1 MGYAHPIMSR
11 VLIVDDDPVLTRIYR
26 SKFTSEGFAALCV
39 ADGESALAS
48 IAQERPAALVLDL
61 MLPGLSGLEVLGRV
75 RARPE
80 CRDLPIVVFS
90 NAYLDED
97 IAAARQAGADRVL
110 AKASNGPRQ
119 VVDAVRATIAKRAAA
134 APPPA
139 PARPPQVAPPILA
152 ALPSPPPAPFQ
163 PPPLPVQPALP
174 EPAALPQVAPL
185 VGRAGRITTTR
196 TYHFQAS
203 SGTFTR
209 QCTATLAEIE
219 RVLTTLAHTSTQ
231 LVELARQFH
240 QLASRAAAAEHTAIA
255 RLAEAAGSLAHQ
267 LLEAPRKLSTSTRR
281 TLVQAHERLVAL
293 NGSTAAAPDLTG
305 CTALVVDDEA
315 ISRTTMG
322 LALAKV
328 GVAVI
333 AVDHP
338 QAALAAAAGQRFPL
352 VLTDVMMQGMS
363 GFQLVTRLRALHG
376 YARTPMILVTG
387 AAEFDQTFRATPKG
401 ADDLIAKPFLLM
413 ELGTKALIHLLDD
426 RVEAWAGA

>member
-1 MGYAHPIMSR
+1 MSR

-26 SKFTSEGFAALCV
+26 SKFTSEGFAAVCV

-61 MLPGLSGLEVLGRV
+61 MLPGLSGLEVLRRV

-139 PARPPQVAPPILA
+139 PARPPQVALPILA
-152 ALPSPPPAPFQ
+152 ALPSPPSL
-163 PPPLPVQPALP
+163 LPVQPVLP
-174 EPAALPQVAPL
+174 EPAALPEVAPL

-196 TYHFQAS
+196 TYHFQAN

-209 QCTATLAEIE
+209 QCAATLAEVG

-240 QLASRAAAAEHTAIA
+240 QLASRAAAAEHIAIA

-293 NGSTAAAPDLTG
+293 NGSTAPAPELGG